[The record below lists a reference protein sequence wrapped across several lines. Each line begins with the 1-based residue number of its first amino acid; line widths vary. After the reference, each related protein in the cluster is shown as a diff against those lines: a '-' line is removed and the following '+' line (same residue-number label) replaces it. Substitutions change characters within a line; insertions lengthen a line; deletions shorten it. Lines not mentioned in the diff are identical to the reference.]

1 MNVPCQTEDNNE
13 QLLCEKQVMFLDEFL
28 KTRMK
33 KAFEDILGNKKTGF
47 NSGHIAEEWEFIH
60 YEDAG
65 NNWRTDGDLFCECGR
80 KLRYQYTLANKTTG
94 LQKHFGL
101 NHLTE
106 HTGIQPDVAR
116 QIVKELKQLKSEK
129 REIIQ
134 KCIDDWTLTSEGIK
148 WMPPLDQL
156 PEDISWHLTEQMPL
170 LERQLKRLR
179 QIIQEE
185 SRRLNEKALQK
196 IVAEEK
202 KKLAEKG
209 LL

>member
-1 MNVPCQTEDNNE
+1 MNVSLQTE
-13 QLLCEKQVMFLDEFL
+13 QPLCEKQIQFLNEFL
-28 KTRMK
+28 KIRRK
-33 KAFEDILGNKKTGF
+33 KAFEDVLGNKKSRF
-47 NSGHIAEEWEFIH
+47 NSEHIVEEWEFVR

-65 NNWRTDGDLFCECGR
+65 SHWRTDGNLFCECGR

-106 HTGIQPDVAR
+106 HTGIQPEVAR
-116 QIVKELKQLKSEK
+116 QIVKELKQLERER

-134 KCIDDWTLTSEGIK
+134 KCIDDWTLKSEGIR
-148 WMPPLDQL
+148 WIPRLDEL
-156 PEDISWHLTEQMPL
+156 PKDISWHLTEEMPL

-185 SRRLNEKALQK
+185 SRLSIEKSLQK

-202 KKLAEKG
+202 KKLEEKG
-209 LL
+209 FL